1 MSARVL
7 VVDDQPLN
15 VKVLEAKL
23 SNEYFEVIPAYDGAS
38 ALAAMREERP
48 DIVLLDIMM
57 PGMDGFE
64 VCRRMKADPDLAHIP
79 VIMITALSE
88 ASDRVRGL
96 EAGADD
102 FLTKPINETAMFAR
116 LRSLLR
122 LKLALDELRLR
133 DHTSLQL
140 GAAGTNDDDVAD
152 DAKARILLVE
162 DMPRDAELVREV
174 LSAEHEVV
182 PVSDSETALRMAS
195 VEPFELVIV
204 SAELRESD
212 GLRLCSQLR
221 SREFTRNLP
230 LLVLIAENATTRLTK
245 ALDLGVSDYL
255 YKPIDPNEL
264 IARTR
269 NQIRHKHYQ
278 DRLRNTYQRSV
289 SLALTD
295 TLTGL
300 YNRLYLTSHLGS
312 LLERVAE
319 ENKPLAVAMID
330 VDHFKDVN
338 DRYGHAVGDQVLREI
353 AERLDSF
360 TRATDMLARLGGE
373 EFVVVMPETTF
384 EAAQLVTARLRRE
397 VASLPFGK
405 APVEGG
411 LTITVSI
418 GVAGM
423 LGSGDTPESLLK
435 RADDALYAAKRGGR
449 NRVIATG
456 R

>member
-23 SNEYFEVIPAYDGAS
+23 SSEYYEVISATDGAS
-38 ALAAMREERP
+38 ALAAMREEKP

-64 VCRRMKADPDLAHIP
+64 VCRQMKADPSLAHIP
-79 VIMITALSE
+79 VIVITALSE
-88 ASDRVRGL
+88 ARDRVRGL

-102 FLTKPINETAMFAR
+102 FLTKPINENALFAR

-122 LKLALDELRLR
+122 IKLSLDELRLR
-133 DHTSLQL
+133 DQTSQQL
-140 GAAGTNDDDVAD
+140 GLTEDGDAAANES
-152 DAKARILLVE
+152 KARILLIE
-162 DMPRDAELVREV
+162 DLPGDAKLVREV
-174 LSAEHEVV
+174 LSREHEVV
-182 PVSDSETALRMAS
+182 HMTDTETALRTASIEPFDLIIIS
-195 VEPFELVIV
+195 VELKD
-204 SAELRESD
+204 SD

-221 SREFTRNLP
+221 SRDVTRNLP
-230 LLVLIAENATTRLTK
+230 LLVLIAENATTKLAK

-255 YKPIDPNEL
+255 YKPIDSNEL

-269 NQIRHKHYQ
+269 NQVRHKRYQ
-278 DRLRNTYQRSV
+278 DILRTTYHRSI
-289 SLALTD
+289 SLAVTD

-312 LLERVAE
+312 LLERVVE
-319 ENKPLAVAMID
+319 EDKPLAIAMID

-338 DRYGHAVGDQVLREI
+338 DRHGHAVGDEVLREI
-353 AERLDSF
+353 AHRLDQFS
-360 TRATDMLARLGGE
+360 RATDLVARLGGE
-373 EFVVVMPETTF
+373 EFVIVMPETTV

-397 VASLPFGK
+397 VASAPFGTT
-405 APVEGG
+405 PVEGG
-411 LTITVSI
+411 LAVTVSI

-423 LGSGDTPESLLK
+423 LGDDDTPESLLK

-449 NRVIATG
+449 NRVIATAQ
-456 R
+456 

>member
-23 SNEYFEVIPAYDGAS
+23 SSEYYEVISATDGAG
-38 ALAAMREERP
+38 ALAAMREEKP

-64 VCRRMKADPDLAHIP
+64 VCRQMKADPSLVHIP
-79 VIMITALSE
+79 VIVITALSE
-88 ASDRVRGL
+88 ARDRVRGL

-102 FLTKPINETAMFAR
+102 FLTKPINENALFAR

-122 LKLALDELRLR
+122 IKLSLDELRLR
-133 DHTSLQL
+133 DQTSQQL
-140 GAAGTNDDDVAD
+140 GLTEAGDAAANES
-152 DAKARILLVE
+152 KARILLIE
-162 DMPRDAELVREV
+162 DLPGDAKLVREV
-174 LSAEHEVV
+174 LSREHEVV
-182 PVSDSETALRMAS
+182 HVTDTETALRTASIEPFDLIIIS
-195 VEPFELVIV
+195 VELKD
-204 SAELRESD
+204 SD

-221 SREFTRNLP
+221 SRDVTRNLP
-230 LLVLIAENATTRLTK
+230 LLVLIAENATTKLAK

-255 YKPIDPNEL
+255 YKPIDSNEL

-269 NQIRHKHYQ
+269 NQVRHKRYQ
-278 DRLRNTYQRSV
+278 DILRTTYHRSI
-289 SLALTD
+289 SLAVTD

-312 LLERVAE
+312 LLERVVE
-319 ENKPLAVAMID
+319 EDKPLAIAMID

-338 DRYGHAVGDQVLREI
+338 DRHGHAVGDEVLREI
-353 AERLDSF
+353 AHRLDQFS
-360 TRATDMLARLGGE
+360 RATDLVARLGGE
-373 EFVVVMPETTF
+373 EFVIVMPETTV

-397 VASLPFGK
+397 VASAPFGTT
-405 APVEGG
+405 PVEGG
-411 LTITVSI
+411 LAVTVSI

-423 LGSGDTPESLLK
+423 LGDDDTPESLLK

-449 NRVIATG
+449 NRVIATAQ
-456 R
+456 

>member
-23 SNEYFEVIPAYDGAS
+23 SSEYYEVISATDGAS
-38 ALAAMREERP
+38 ALAAMREEKP

-64 VCRRMKADPDLAHIP
+64 VCRQMKADPSLVHIP
-79 VIMITALSE
+79 VIVITALSE
-88 ASDRVRGL
+88 ARDRVRGL

-102 FLTKPINETAMFAR
+102 FLTKPINENALFAR

-122 LKLALDELRLR
+122 IKLSLDELRLR
-133 DHTSLQL
+133 DQTSQQL
-140 GAAGTNDDDVAD
+140 GLTEAGDAAANES
-152 DAKARILLVE
+152 KARILLIE
-162 DMPRDAELVREV
+162 DLPGDAKLVREV
-174 LSAEHEVV
+174 LSREHEVV
-182 PVSDSETALRMAS
+182 HLTDTETALRTASIEPFDLIIIS
-195 VEPFELVIV
+195 VELKD
-204 SAELRESD
+204 SD

-221 SREFTRNLP
+221 SRDVTRNLP
-230 LLVLIAENATTRLTK
+230 LLVLIAENATTKLAK

-255 YKPIDPNEL
+255 YKPIDSNEL

-269 NQIRHKHYQ
+269 NQVRHKRYQ
-278 DRLRNTYQRSV
+278 DILRTTYHRSI
-289 SLALTD
+289 SLAVTD

-312 LLERVAE
+312 LLERVVE
-319 ENKPLAVAMID
+319 EDKPLSIAMID

-338 DRYGHAVGDQVLREI
+338 DRHGHAVGDEVLREI
-353 AERLDSF
+353 AHRLDQFS
-360 TRATDMLARLGGE
+360 RATDLVARLGGE
-373 EFVVVMPETTF
+373 EFVIVMPETTV

-397 VASLPFGK
+397 VASAPFGTT
-405 APVEGG
+405 PVAGG
-411 LTITVSI
+411 LAVTVSI

-423 LGSGDTPESLLK
+423 LGDDDTPESLLK

-449 NRVIATG
+449 NRVIATAQ
-456 R
+456 

>member
-23 SNEYFEVIPAYDGAS
+23 SSEYYEVISATDGAG
-38 ALAAMREERP
+38 ALAAMREEKP

-64 VCRRMKADPDLAHIP
+64 VCRQMKADPSLVHIP
-79 VIMITALSE
+79 VIVITALSE
-88 ASDRVRGL
+88 ARDRVRGL

-102 FLTKPINETAMFAR
+102 FLTKPINENALFAR

-122 LKLALDELRLR
+122 IKLSLDELRLR
-133 DHTSLQL
+133 DQTSQQL
-140 GAAGTNDDDVAD
+140 GLTEAGDAAANES
-152 DAKARILLVE
+152 KARILLIE
-162 DMPRDAELVREV
+162 DLPGDAKLVREV
-174 LSAEHEVV
+174 LSREHEVV
-182 PVSDSETALRMAS
+182 HLTDTETALRTASIEPFDLIIIS
-195 VEPFELVIV
+195 VELKD
-204 SAELRESD
+204 SD

-221 SREFTRNLP
+221 SRDVTRNLP
-230 LLVLIAENATTRLTK
+230 LLVLIAENATTKLAK

-255 YKPIDPNEL
+255 YKPIDSNEL

-269 NQIRHKHYQ
+269 NQVRHKRYQ
-278 DRLRNTYQRSV
+278 DILRTTYHRSI
-289 SLALTD
+289 SLAVTD

-312 LLERVAE
+312 LLERVVE
-319 ENKPLAVAMID
+319 EDKPLAIAMID

-338 DRYGHAVGDQVLREI
+338 DRHGHAVGDEVLREI
-353 AERLDSF
+353 AHRLDQFS
-360 TRATDMLARLGGE
+360 RATDLVARLGGE
-373 EFVVVMPETTF
+373 EFVIVMPETTV

-397 VASLPFGK
+397 VASAPFGTT
-405 APVEGG
+405 PVEGG
-411 LTITVSI
+411 LAVTVSI

-423 LGSGDTPESLLK
+423 LGDDDTPESLLK

-449 NRVIATG
+449 NRVIATAQ
-456 R
+456 

>member
-23 SNEYFEVIPAYDGAS
+23 SSEYYEVISATDGAS
-38 ALAAMREERP
+38 ALAAMREEKP

-64 VCRRMKADPDLAHIP
+64 VCRQMKADPSLVHIP
-79 VIMITALSE
+79 VIVITALSE
-88 ASDRVRGL
+88 ARDRVRGL

-102 FLTKPINETAMFAR
+102 FLTKPINENALFAR

-122 LKLALDELRLR
+122 IKLSLDELRLR
-133 DHTSLQL
+133 DQTSQQL
-140 GAAGTNDDDVAD
+140 GLTEDGDAAANES
-152 DAKARILLVE
+152 KARILLIE
-162 DMPRDAELVREV
+162 DLPGDAKLVREV
-174 LSAEHEVV
+174 LSREHEVV
-182 PVSDSETALRMAS
+182 HMTDTETALRTASIEPFDLIIIS
-195 VEPFELVIV
+195 VELKD
-204 SAELRESD
+204 SD

-221 SREFTRNLP
+221 SRDVTRNLP
-230 LLVLIAENATTRLTK
+230 LLVLIAENATTKVAK

-255 YKPIDPNEL
+255 YKPIDSNEL

-269 NQIRHKHYQ
+269 NQVRHKRYQ
-278 DRLRNTYQRSV
+278 DILRTTYHRSI
-289 SLALTD
+289 SLAVTD

-312 LLERVAE
+312 LLERVVE
-319 ENKPLAVAMID
+319 EDKPLAIAMID

-338 DRYGHAVGDQVLREI
+338 DRHGHAVGDEVLREI
-353 AERLDSF
+353 AHRLDQFS
-360 TRATDMLARLGGE
+360 RATDLVARLGGE
-373 EFVVVMPETTF
+373 EFVIVMPETTV

-397 VASLPFGK
+397 VASAPFGTT
-405 APVEGG
+405 PVEGG
-411 LTITVSI
+411 LAVTVSI

-423 LGSGDTPESLLK
+423 LGDDDTPESLLK

-449 NRVIATG
+449 NRVIATAQ
-456 R
+456 

>member
-23 SNEYFEVIPAYDGAS
+23 SSEYYEVISATDGAS
-38 ALAAMREERP
+38 ALAAMREEKP

-64 VCRRMKADPDLAHIP
+64 VCRQMKADPSLVHIP
-79 VIMITALSE
+79 VIVITALSE
-88 ASDRVRGL
+88 ARDRVRGL

-102 FLTKPINETAMFAR
+102 FLTKPINENALFAR

-122 LKLALDELRLR
+122 IKLSLDELRLR
-133 DHTSLQL
+133 DQTSQQL
-140 GAAGTNDDDVAD
+140 GLTEDGDAAANES
-152 DAKARILLVE
+152 KARILLIE
-162 DMPRDAELVREV
+162 DLPGDAKLVREV
-174 LSAEHEVV
+174 LSREHEVV
-182 PVSDSETALRMAS
+182 HVTDTETALRTASIEPFDLIIIS
-195 VEPFELVIV
+195 VELKD
-204 SAELRESD
+204 SD

-221 SREFTRNLP
+221 SRDVTRNLP
-230 LLVLIAENATTRLTK
+230 LLVLIAENATTKLAK

-255 YKPIDPNEL
+255 YKPIDSNEL

-269 NQIRHKHYQ
+269 NQVRHKRYQ
-278 DRLRNTYQRSV
+278 DILRTTYHRSI
-289 SLALTD
+289 SLAVTD

-312 LLERVAE
+312 LLERVVE
-319 ENKPLAVAMID
+319 EDKPLAIAMID

-338 DRYGHAVGDQVLREI
+338 DRHGHAVGDEVLREI
-353 AERLDSF
+353 AHRLDQFS
-360 TRATDMLARLGGE
+360 RATDLVARLGGE
-373 EFVVVMPETTF
+373 EFVIVMPETTV

-397 VASLPFGK
+397 VASAPFGTT
-405 APVEGG
+405 PVAGG
-411 LTITVSI
+411 LAVTVSI

-423 LGSGDTPESLLK
+423 LGDDDTPESLLK

-449 NRVIATG
+449 NRVIATAQ
-456 R
+456 

>member
-23 SNEYFEVIPAYDGAS
+23 SSEYYEVISASDGAG
-38 ALAAMREERP
+38 ALAAMREEKP

-64 VCRRMKADPDLAHIP
+64 VCRQMKADPSLVHIP
-79 VIMITALSE
+79 VIVITALSE
-88 ASDRVRGL
+88 ARDRVRGL

-102 FLTKPINETAMFAR
+102 FLTKPINENALFAR

-122 LKLALDELRLR
+122 IKLSLDELRLR
-133 DHTSLQL
+133 DQTSQQL
-140 GAAGTNDDDVAD
+140 GLTEDGDAAAN
-152 DAKARILLVE
+152 DAKARILLLE
-162 DMPRDAELVREV
+162 DLPSDAELVREV
-174 LSAEHEVV
+174 LSREHEVV
-182 PVSDSETALRMAS
+182 QVADTETAFRTASIEPFDLIVIS
-195 VEPFELVIV
+195 VELKD
-204 SAELRESD
+204 SD

-221 SREFTRNLP
+221 SRDVTRNLP
-230 LLVLIAENATTRLTK
+230 LLVLIAENATTKLAK

-255 YKPIDPNEL
+255 YKPIDSNEL

-269 NQIRHKHYQ
+269 NQIRHKRYQ
-278 DRLRNTYQRSV
+278 DLLRTTYHRSI
-289 SLALTD
+289 SLAVTD

-312 LLERVAE
+312 LLERAVE
-319 ENKPLAVAMID
+319 EDKPLAIAMID

-338 DRYGHAVGDQVLREI
+338 DCHGHAVGDEVLREI
-353 AERLDSF
+353 AHRLDQFS
-360 TRATDMLARLGGE
+360 RATDLVARLGGE
-373 EFVVVMPETTF
+373 EFVIVMPETTV

-397 VASLPFGK
+397 VASAPFGTT
-405 APVEGG
+405 PVEGG
-411 LTITVSI
+411 MAVTVSI

-423 LGSGDTPESLLK
+423 QGDDDTPASLLK

-449 NRVIATG
+449 NRVIATAQ
-456 R
+456 

>member
-23 SNEYFEVIPAYDGAS
+23 SSEYYEVISATDGAS
-38 ALAAMREERP
+38 ALAAMREEKP

-64 VCRRMKADPDLAHIP
+64 VCRQMKADPSLVHIP
-79 VIMITALSE
+79 VIVITALSE
-88 ASDRVRGL
+88 ARDRVRGL

-102 FLTKPINETAMFAR
+102 FLTKPINENALFAR

-122 LKLALDELRLR
+122 IKLSLDELRLR
-133 DHTSLQL
+133 DQTSQQL
-140 GAAGTNDDDVAD
+140 GLTEDGDAAANES
-152 DAKARILLVE
+152 KARILLIE
-162 DMPRDAELVREV
+162 DLPGDAKLVREV
-174 LSAEHEVV
+174 LSCEHEVV
-182 PVSDSETALRMAS
+182 HVTDTETALRTASIEPFDLIIIS
-195 VEPFELVIV
+195 VELKD
-204 SAELRESD
+204 SD

-221 SREFTRNLP
+221 SRDVTRNLP
-230 LLVLIAENATTRLTK
+230 LLVLIAENATTKLAK

-255 YKPIDPNEL
+255 YKPIDSNEL

-269 NQIRHKHYQ
+269 NQVRHKRYQ
-278 DRLRNTYQRSV
+278 DILRTTYHRSI
-289 SLALTD
+289 SLAVTD

-312 LLERVAE
+312 LLERVVGE
-319 ENKPLAVAMID
+319 DKPLAIAMID

-338 DRYGHAVGDQVLREI
+338 DRHGHAVGDEVLREI
-353 AERLDSF
+353 AHRLDQFS
-360 TRATDMLARLGGE
+360 RATDLVARLGGE
-373 EFVVVMPETTF
+373 EFVIVMPETTV
-384 EAAQLVTARLRRE
+384 EAAQLVNARLRRE
-397 VASLPFGK
+397 VASAPFGTT
-405 APVEGG
+405 PVEGG
-411 LTITVSI
+411 LAVTVSI

-423 LGSGDTPESLLK
+423 LGDDDTPESLLK

-449 NRVIATG
+449 NRVIATAQ
-456 R
+456 

>member
-23 SNEYFEVIPAYDGAS
+23 SSEYYEVISATDGAS
-38 ALAAMREERP
+38 ALAAMREEKP

-64 VCRRMKADPDLAHIP
+64 VCRQMKADPSLVHIP
-79 VIMITALSE
+79 VIVITALSE
-88 ASDRVRGL
+88 ARDRVRGL

-102 FLTKPINETAMFAR
+102 FLTKPINENALFAR

-122 LKLALDELRLR
+122 IKLSLDELRLR
-133 DHTSLQL
+133 DQTSQQL
-140 GAAGTNDDDVAD
+140 GLTEAGDAAANES
-152 DAKARILLVE
+152 KARILLIE
-162 DMPRDAELVREV
+162 DLPGDAKLVREV
-174 LSAEHEVV
+174 LSREHEVV
-182 PVSDSETALRMAS
+182 HMTDTETALRTASIEPFDLIIIS
-195 VEPFELVIV
+195 VELKD
-204 SAELRESD
+204 SD

-221 SREFTRNLP
+221 SRDVTRNLP
-230 LLVLIAENATTRLTK
+230 LLVLIAENATTKLAK

-255 YKPIDPNEL
+255 YKPIDSNEL

-269 NQIRHKHYQ
+269 NQVRHKRYQ
-278 DRLRNTYQRSV
+278 DILRTTYHRSI
-289 SLALTD
+289 SLAVTD

-312 LLERVAE
+312 LLERVVE
-319 ENKPLAVAMID
+319 EDKPLAIAMID

-338 DRYGHAVGDQVLREI
+338 DRHGHAVGDEVLREI
-353 AERLDSF
+353 AHRLDQFS
-360 TRATDMLARLGGE
+360 RATDLVARLGGE
-373 EFVVVMPETTF
+373 EFVIVMPETTV

-397 VASLPFGK
+397 VASAPFGTT
-405 APVEGG
+405 PVEGG
-411 LTITVSI
+411 LAVTVSI

-423 LGSGDTPESLLK
+423 LGDDDTPESLLK

-449 NRVIATG
+449 NRVIATAQ
-456 R
+456 

>member
-23 SNEYFEVIPAYDGAS
+23 SSEYYEVISATDGAS
-38 ALAAMREERP
+38 ALAAMREEKP

-64 VCRRMKADPDLAHIP
+64 VCRQMKADPSLVHIP
-79 VIMITALSE
+79 VIVITALSE
-88 ASDRVRGL
+88 ARDRVRGL

-102 FLTKPINETAMFAR
+102 FLTKPINENALFAR

-122 LKLALDELRLR
+122 IKLSLDELRLR
-133 DHTSLQL
+133 DQTSQQL
-140 GAAGTNDDDVAD
+140 GLTEDGGAAANES
-152 DAKARILLVE
+152 KARILLIE
-162 DMPRDAELVREV
+162 DLPGDAKLVREV
-174 LSAEHEVV
+174 LSREHEVV
-182 PVSDSETALRMAS
+182 HVTDTETALRTASIEPFDLIIIS
-195 VEPFELVIV
+195 VELKD
-204 SAELRESD
+204 SD

-221 SREFTRNLP
+221 SRDVTRNLP
-230 LLVLIAENATTRLTK
+230 LLVLIAENATTKLAK

-255 YKPIDPNEL
+255 YKPIDSNEL

-269 NQIRHKHYQ
+269 NQVRHKRYQ
-278 DRLRNTYQRSV
+278 DILRTTYHRSI
-289 SLALTD
+289 SLAVTD

-312 LLERVAE
+312 LLERVVE
-319 ENKPLAVAMID
+319 EDKPLAIAMID

-338 DRYGHAVGDQVLREI
+338 DRHGHAVGDEVLREI
-353 AERLDSF
+353 AHRLDQFS
-360 TRATDMLARLGGE
+360 RATDLVARLGGE
-373 EFVVVMPETTF
+373 EFVIVMPETTV

-397 VASLPFGK
+397 VASAPFGTT
-405 APVEGG
+405 PVAGG
-411 LTITVSI
+411 LAVTVSI

-423 LGSGDTPESLLK
+423 LGDDDTPESLLK

-449 NRVIATG
+449 NRVIATAQ
-456 R
+456 

>member
-23 SNEYFEVIPAYDGAS
+23 SSEYYEVISATDGAG
-38 ALAAMREERP
+38 ALAAMREDKP

-64 VCRRMKADPDLAHIP
+64 VCRQMKADPSLVHIP

-88 ASDRVRGL
+88 ARDRVRGL

-102 FLTKPINETAMFAR
+102 FLTKPINENALFAR

-122 LKLALDELRLR
+122 IKLSLDELRLR
-133 DHTSLQL
+133 DQTSQQL
-140 GAAGTNDDDVAD
+140 GLTEDGDAAANES
-152 DAKARILLVE
+152 KARILLIE
-162 DMPRDAELVREV
+162 DLPGDAKLVREV
-174 LSAEHEVV
+174 LSREHEVV
-182 PVSDSETALRMAS
+182 HVTDTETALRTASIEPFDLIIIS
-195 VEPFELVIV
+195 VELKD
-204 SAELRESD
+204 SD

-221 SREFTRNLP
+221 SRDVTRNLP
-230 LLVLIAENATTRLTK
+230 LLVLIAENATTKLAK

-255 YKPIDPNEL
+255 YKPIDSNEL

-269 NQIRHKHYQ
+269 NQVRHKRYQ
-278 DRLRNTYQRSV
+278 DILRTTYHRSI
-289 SLALTD
+289 SLAVTD

-312 LLERVAE
+312 LLERVVGE
-319 ENKPLAVAMID
+319 DKPLAIAMID

-338 DRYGHAVGDQVLREI
+338 DRHGHAVGDEVLREI
-353 AERLDSF
+353 AHRLDQFS
-360 TRATDMLARLGGE
+360 RATDLVARLGGE
-373 EFVVVMPETTF
+373 EFVIVMPETTV

-397 VASLPFGK
+397 VASAPFGTT
-405 APVEGG
+405 PVEGG
-411 LTITVSI
+411 LAVTVSI

-423 LGSGDTPESLLK
+423 LGDDDTPESLLK

-449 NRVIATG
+449 NRVIATAQ
-456 R
+456 

>member
-23 SNEYFEVIPAYDGAS
+23 SSEYYEVISATDGAS
-38 ALAAMREERP
+38 ALAAMREEKP

-64 VCRRMKADPDLAHIP
+64 VCRQMKADPSLVHIP
-79 VIMITALSE
+79 VIVITALSE
-88 ASDRVRGL
+88 ARDRVRGL

-102 FLTKPINETAMFAR
+102 FLTKPINENALFAR

-122 LKLALDELRLR
+122 IKLSLDELRLR
-133 DHTSLQL
+133 DQTSQQL
-140 GAAGTNDDDVAD
+140 GLTEDGDAAANES
-152 DAKARILLVE
+152 KARILLIE
-162 DMPRDAELVREV
+162 DLPGDAKLVREV
-174 LSAEHEVV
+174 LSREHEVV
-182 PVSDSETALRMAS
+182 HVTDTETALRTASIEPFDLIIIS
-195 VEPFELVIV
+195 VELKD
-204 SAELRESD
+204 SD

-221 SREFTRNLP
+221 SRDVTRNLP
-230 LLVLIAENATTRLTK
+230 LLVLIAENATTKLAK

-255 YKPIDPNEL
+255 YKPIDSNEL

-269 NQIRHKHYQ
+269 NQVRHKRYQ
-278 DRLRNTYQRSV
+278 DILRTTYHRSI
-289 SLALTD
+289 SLAVTD

-312 LLERVAE
+312 LLERVVE
-319 ENKPLAVAMID
+319 EDKPLAIAMID

-338 DRYGHAVGDQVLREI
+338 DRHGHAVGDEVLREI
-353 AERLDSF
+353 AHRLDQFS
-360 TRATDMLARLGGE
+360 RATDLVARLGGE
-373 EFVVVMPETTF
+373 EFVIVMPETTV

-397 VASLPFGK
+397 VASAPFGTT
-405 APVEGG
+405 PVEGG
-411 LTITVSI
+411 LAVTVSI

-423 LGSGDTPESLLK
+423 LGDDDTPESLLK

-449 NRVIATG
+449 NRVIATAQ
-456 R
+456 